1 MTFKERILFRLWNNH
16 KKVFLSFYVKEV
28 AKPILKTDLRYIFT
42 DLQGKKYYEFSQDKP
57 LPLERFGEQ
66 TAILKSITKG
76 LSMDEEILI
85 YDEMKKSLANGLKD
99 TKMISRIAFLIG
111 EMENGIALTADKRYI
126 QTDLLYNLVAC
137 QWVRED
143 EMPEA
148 FNAKIQSEKVSA
160 FKEYVAQHGSYF
172 FFRSA
177 PLKKLNHLLNMSE
190 SEWTTLFHESLIRQK
205 ALKETLERFQSQRN
219 NGKPLSPV
227 GQDGQTKNEISEN
240 I

>member
-1 MTFKERILFRLWNNH
+1 MTFRERILFSLWSRH

-66 TAILKSITKG
+66 SRILKDYTKG
-76 LSMDEEILI
+76 FSLEEQIPI
-85 YDEMKKSLANGLKD
+85 YDEMDKSLVNGLKD
-99 TKMISRIAFLIG
+99 PRMVSRIAFLIG
-111 EMENGIALTADKRYI
+111 ILKDGANPKIHT
-126 QTDLLYNLVAC
+126 QLLYELVAV

-148 FNAKIQSEKVSA
+148 FNSKIQSEKVSA
-160 FKEYVAQHGSYF
+160 FKEYVHEHGSYF
-172 FFRSA
+172 FFQSA

-190 SEWTTLFHESLIRQK
+190 SEWTILFHESLIRQK
-205 ALKETLERFQSQRN
+205 ALTEQLKRFQSQRS
-219 NGKPLSPV
+219 NGEPLSPA
-227 GQDGQTKNEISEN
+227 GQEQPSKNVTSEST
-240 I
+240 